1 MTKMTKKKNSKE
13 YTKKKKKDKVPL
25 PIFIM
30 ICAVLLFA
38 TYTSISTLILAI
50 WGESVLGTVDRYSTR
65 IESTKAEANR
75 YRTVFK
81 GYWFLVDDKEY
92 RGYVAYASG
101 EAWPNLEEGETRAES
116 IRYLEIFPY
125 INKPA
130 ALSDF
135 KRMGEAGILYH
146 IFIPFGCFFL
156 LRLVICANR
165 GAKKKQKKATRKTTA
180 KSTAE
185 STTESTAESVT
196 ESATHA
202 APKIILGRSDKYMFC
217 NNCGNK
223 LPEGALFCSSCGT
236 KARLDN
242 VNVCSACGTEIPE
255 DAFFCINCGAA
266 VNKGET
272 HSAQASSSTT
282 QSRGDQ
288 QPRNLI
294 GFSELCNH
302 PEILEAARTNRKS
315 SILFMWILVI
325 VPLIGFPIAG
335 LLMDDFPFGESLVI
349 GTGIALVLLIINLLA
364 LRGAKKPMWEGVVT
378 NKFKKEKY
386 EDRDDSSRTNT
397 EYTVAITTDAGKK
410 KTIVER
416 RSRAMYDYLS
426 VGDRVRYH
434 PQFGTYEKY
443 DKSKDRIIY
452 CNVCSMMNR
461 IQNDRCKRC
470 NNLLFK

>member
-1 MTKMTKKKNSKE
+1 VTKMTKKNSNE
-13 YTKKKKKDKVPL
+13 YTKKKKNKIPL

-38 TYTSISTLILAI
+38 IYTSISTLILAI
-50 WGESVLGTVDRYSTR
+50 WGESILGTVDNYSTR
-65 IESTKAEANR
+65 IESTKAEGNR
-75 YRTVFK
+75 SRTVFK
-81 GYWFLVDDKEY
+81 GYWFLVDGKEY
-92 RGYVAYASG
+92 RGYVAYASD
-101 EAWPNLEEGETRAES
+101 EAWPNLAEGETRSEY

-135 KRMGEAGILYH
+135 KRMGEASILYH
-146 IFIPFGCFFL
+146 IFAPFGFFFL
-156 LRLVICANR
+156 LRLVIRGNR
-165 GAKKKQKKATRKTTA
+165 GAKKKQKKATRKTT
-180 KSTAE
+180 TAI
-185 STTESTAESVT
+185 
-196 ESATHA
+196 
-202 APKIILGRSDKYMFC
+202 APNAPPPIGPGRSEINMFC
-217 NNCGNK
+217 YNCGNK
-223 LPEGALFCSSCGT
+223 LPEGALFCANCGT
-236 KARLDN
+236 QVGQDQAN
-242 VNVCSACGTEIPE
+242 SV
-255 DAFFCINCGAA
+255 
-266 VNKGET
+266 
-272 HSAQASSSTT
+272 AQP
-282 QSRGDQ
+282 RGDQ
-288 QPRNLI
+288 QPRNLV
-294 GFSELCNH
+294 GFSELYNH
-302 PEILEAARTNRKS
+302 PEILEAARSNRKS

-349 GTGIALVLLIINLLA
+349 GTGIALVMLIINLLA
-364 LRGAKKPMWEGVVT
+364 LRRAKKPMWEGVVT

-386 EDRDDSSRTNT
+386 EDRDDSSRTYT

-434 PQFGTYEKY
+434 PKFGTYEKY

-452 CNVCSMMNR
+452 CNVCSMMNQ